1 MPPSLGTR
9 LKQGFKYERLAQG
22 AETRTHTRD
31 LGLTPLVSA
40 SITFSSSGASATG
53 ANGTFGVSRPSAARP
68 ITARVPSG

>member
-40 SITFSSSGASATG
+40 SITFSSSGRAQPVRTEAL
-53 ANGTFGVSRPSAARP
+53 AWSRPSAARP